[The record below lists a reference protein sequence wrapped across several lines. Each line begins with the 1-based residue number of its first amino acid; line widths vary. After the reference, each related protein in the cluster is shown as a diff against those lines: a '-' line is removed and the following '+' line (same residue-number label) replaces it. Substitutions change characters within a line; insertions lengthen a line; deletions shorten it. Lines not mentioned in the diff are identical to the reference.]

1 MMKTVKSKNNY
12 NSGVTMVEL
21 LIYIGL
27 LTIFLTVLTTLFVSI
42 FKLQLTTQSTSSLT
56 QDARFIIAR
65 MGYDIEN
72 AKSISTPGALGQTAN
87 SLTFKDKNDNSFTY
101 TLDGNNNLTLNGIKI
116 NGLDTSISNIT
127 FQRIGSQPPAPAT
140 PPPPT
145 IQAKFT
151 INSNVI
157 EESGPRSQ
165 DIQTTYGLR

>member
-1 MMKTVKSKNNY
+1 MIKTVKSKNNK
-12 NSGVTMVEL
+12 GVTMVEL

-27 LTIFLTVLTTLFVSI
+27 LSLFLTVLTTLFVSI

-56 QDARFIIAR
+56 QDTRFIIAR

-72 AKSISTPGALGQTAN
+72 ASSVSVISPSTLQFNGTSSYSRDESGNLI
-87 SLTFKDKNDNSFTY
+87 LTIGGVSNK
-101 TLDGNNNLTLNGIKI
+101 L
-116 NGLDTSISNIT
+116 NGLDTSISGIT
-127 FQRIGSQPPAPAT
+127 FQKIGSQPPAPAT

-145 IQAKFT
+145 IQVKFT

-157 EESGPRSQ
+157 EQSGPRSQ

>member
-1 MMKTVKSKNNY
+1 MI
-12 NSGVTMVEL
+12 EL

-27 LTIFLTVLTTLFVSI
+27 LTLFLTVLTTLFVSI

-56 QDARFIIAR
+56 QDTRFIIAR

-72 AKSISTPGALGQTAN
+72 AKSISTPLSLGQTTN
-87 SLTFKDKNDNSFTY
+87 SLTFTDSNNNTFTY
-101 TLDGNNNLTLNGIKI
+101 ALVANNLTLNGPSIPNGTNTNI
-116 NGLDTSISNIT
+116 NGADTSISNIT
-127 FQRIGSQPPAPAT
+127 FQRIGTQPPAPAT

-145 IQAKFT
+145 IQVIFT

-157 EESGPRSQ
+157 EKNIPRSQ

>member
-12 NSGVTMVEL
+12 SSGVTMVEL

-27 LTIFLTVLTTLFVSI
+27 LTLFLTVLTTLFVSI

-56 QDARFIIAR
+56 QDTRFIIAR

-72 AKSISTPGALGQTAN
+72 AKSISTTYSLGQTTN
-87 SLTFKDKNDNSFTY
+87 SLTFKDTNDNSFTY
-101 TLDGNNNLTLNGIKI
+101 TLDGSNNLTLNGTRI
-116 NGLDTSISNIT
+116 NGLDTTISAISPSTTLFQIIGTDIT
-127 FQRIGSQPPAPAT
+127 K
-140 PPPPT
+140 PT
-145 IQAKFT
+145 IQVKFT

-165 DIQTTYGLR
+165 IIQTTYGLR

>member
-1 MMKTVKSKNNY
+1 
-12 NSGVTMVEL
+12 MVEL

-27 LTIFLTVLTTLFVSI
+27 LTLFLTVLTTLFVSI

-56 QDARFIIAR
+56 QDTRFIIAR

-72 AKSISTPGALGQTAN
+72 AKSISTPSSLGQITN
-87 SLTFKDKNDNSFTY
+87 SLTFKDSGGNTFTY
-101 TLDGNNNLTLNGIKI
+101 ALDASNNLTLNGTPI
-116 NGLDTSISNIT
+116 NGLDTTISNIPNIT
-127 FQRIGSQPPAPAT
+127 FQMIGT
-140 PPPPT
+140 DITKPT
-145 IQAKFT
+145 IQIKFT